1 MSQFSED
8 HFPTT
13 LQRRV
18 SVQNNYL
25 PVFCGC
31 IVSSAVQAA
40 AFRLP
45 GIDYDPVML
54 TVAYPARG
62 TEPA

>member
-1 MSQFSED
+1 MSQFRED
-8 HFPTT
+8 HFPTS

-18 SVQNNYL
+18 SVHNNYL
-25 PVFCGC
+25 PVYYGC
-31 IVSSAVQAA
+31 IVSPAVQAA

-54 TVAYPARG
+54 TIAYPARG